1 MKSQIIILFAVLI
14 LVIVAVLGFVYLRK
28 PPQVAQNNNAV
39 ATSTASDPKYIIVKS
54 AESPVFG
61 KYLTDPKG
69 MTLYVNSD
77 DRQFDS
83 NCNAECVEK
92 WPIYEYN
99 NINLI
104 YVTDELSKRMG
115 STMRDKDGNKYSGW
129 SQYSYYGQPL
139 YYYIGDKN
147 PGEINGIT
155 AEDIGSKWSIV
166 KLD

>member
-1 MKSQIIILFAVLI
+1 MKAKIIIAIIVILI
-14 LVIVAVLGFVYLRK
+14 CTGLFVYLK
-28 PPQVAQNNNAV
+28 KSPQVVPNNNTV
-39 ATSTASDPKYIIVKS
+39 ATSTDSNLKYTIVKS
-54 AESPVFG
+54 MESSTFG
-61 KYLTDPKG
+61 KYLTDSKG

-77 DRQFDS
+77 DERFNS

-104 YVTDELSKRMG
+104 YVTDELSKRIG
-115 STMRDKDGNKYSGW
+115 STIRDKDGNQYSGW
-129 SQYSYYGQPL
+129 NQYSYNGKPL

-147 PGEINGIT
+147 PGDINGIIT
-155 AEDIGSKWSIV
+155 EDLGSKWSIV